1 MKSLEKDTKYV
12 QLSKISFD
20 VNNPRGEKEHQIV
33 SDPEFQKLISS
44 IRSHGILEPLIVKK
58 DSNRLSTTFMI
69 LMPLPFHKYRLGFE
83 CIFLPL

>member
-1 MKSLEKDTKYV
+1 MKSLEKDTKYI

-44 IRSHGILEPLIVKK
+44 IKSHGILEPLIVKK
-58 DSNRLSTTFMI
+58 DSSKEE
-69 LMPLPFHKYRLGFE
+69 H
-83 CIFLPL
+83 